1 MSVQAGILATL
12 KENQGYWVSGQTL
25 SESLNVSRTAIWKHI
40 KNLLEEGYEIES
52 ASKKGYRL
60 SGPAN
65 VLTQAEVG
73 SGLTTQLFGRESY
86 FYFREIDST
95 NNRAKALAAEGAPEG
110 TVVVADMQTAGRGR
124 RGRQW
129 FSPFNQGI
137 YVSVVLRPSLPLRE
151 ISRISLVAAVAV
163 AETLR
168 EEFGLDALIKW
179 PNDILID
186 HKKIAGILSE
196 AVIDTVG
203 LEYMVVGIGLNIN
216 QDLSQFPADLRMPA
230 TSLRVEKN
238 QAVAR
243 VKILQSLLLSL
254 EHHYLRLL
262 AGDFESI
269 LIRARALSMVLGQQ
283 VRLETAEG
291 FVIGKAVDINSDGYL
306 MVVNP
311 DGSVQAVMSGEIDVV

>member
-1 MSVQAGILATL
+1 MSVREGILATL
-12 KENQGYWVSGQTL
+12 KENEGDWVSGQAL
-25 SESLNVSRTAIWKHI
+25 SESLHVSRTAIWKHI

-73 SGLTTQLFGRESY
+73 RGLTTQMFGRDSY

-95 NNRAKALAAEGAPEG
+95 NNRAKSLAAEGAPEG

-124 RGRQW
+124 RGRNW
-129 FSPFNQGI
+129 FSPASQGL
-137 YVSVVLRPSLPLRE
+137 YVSVILKPSLPLRE

-230 TSLRVEKN
+230 TSLRVEN
-238 QAVAR
+238 SQAVAR
-243 VKILQSLLLSL
+243 VRILQSLLLSL
-254 EHHYLRLL
+254 EHQYLRLL

-269 LIRARALSMVLGQQ
+269 LVRARALSMVLGQQ

-291 FVIGKAVDINSDGYL
+291 FVVGKAVDINSDGYL

>member
-1 MSVQAGILATL
+1 MSVRAGILATL

-60 SGPAN
+60 NGPAN

-73 SGLTTQLFGRESY
+73 SGLATQLFGRESY

-95 NNRAKALAAEGAPEG
+95 NNRAKALAAEGVPEG

-129 FSPFNQGI
+129 FSPSNQGI

-230 TSLRVEKN
+230 TSLRVEN
-238 QAVAR
+238 SQAVAR
-243 VKILQSLLLSL
+243 VRILQSLLLSL
-254 EHHYLRLL
+254 EQQYLRLL

-269 LIRARALSMVLGQQ
+269 LVRARALSMVLGQQ

-291 FVIGKAVDINSDGYL
+291 FVVGKAVDINSDGYL

>member
-1 MSVQAGILATL
+1 MSVREEILATL
-12 KENQGYWVSGQTL
+12 KENEGDWVSGQAL

-73 SGLTTQLFGRESY
+73 SGLATQLFGRESY

-95 NNRAKALAAEGAPEG
+95 NNRAKALAAEGVPEG

-129 FSPFNQGI
+129 FSPSNQGI

-168 EEFGLDALIKW
+168 EEYGLDALIKW

>member
-1 MSVQAGILATL
+1 MSVREEILATL
-12 KENQGYWVSGQTL
+12 KENEGDWVSGQAL

-60 SGPAN
+60 NGPAN

-73 SGLTTQLFGRESY
+73 SGLATQLFGRESY

-95 NNRAKALAAEGAPEG
+95 NNRAKALAAEGVPEG

-129 FSPFNQGI
+129 FSPSNQGI

-168 EEFGLDALIKW
+168 EEYGLDALIKW

-269 LIRARALSMVLGQQ
+269 LVRARALSMVLGQQ